1 MDETAM
7 THLDTRRAPTSEQST
22 GKSASIELKVSEL
35 YEQYVSLI
43 YNYLFSRVQNTAVA
57 QDLTSQTFLAAVEYR
72 ASLKDDEKIRPWLF
86 TIARNKAND
95 HFRRSK
101 RFPEQAF
108 EEEIDRPVDLGTQSS
123 AEQDELIALQ
133 RLIRQL
139 PPLEQQIIH
148 LRLSSGLTFPD
159 IARVIGTSENRIKK
173 IYYKVIERLKAQI
186 ED

>member
-1 MDETAM
+1 M
-7 THLDTRRAPTSEQST
+7 THLDTRRAPTSEKST
-22 GKSASIELKVSEL
+22 GKSASIELKISEL

-43 YNYLFSRVQNTAVA
+43 YNYLLSRVQNSAIA
-57 QDLTSQTFLAAVEYR
+57 EDLTSQTFLSAVENR
-72 ASLKDDEKIRPWLF
+72 SSVKDPEKVRPWLF

-95 HFRRSK
+95 HFRRAK
-101 RFPEQAF
+101 RYPEQAF
-108 EEEIDRPVDLGTQSS
+108 EEEVDHLIAPGSASS
-123 AEQDELIALQ
+123 AEQDELISLR
-133 RLIRQL
+133 RLVRQL